1 MTHAV
6 AIARGRT
13 DRVIPFLRDGGD
25 PAAEVDGL
33 ALVAWC
39 AYHGDATALTAL
51 LDAGAPT
58 AALGPDLGLLGAA
71 FHGHERLVEV
81 LLEHGA
87 DPRAA
92 DPETGETALHGA
104 LAKANRPA
112 RDRIVRLL
120 VEAGAD
126 VHAATIP
133 GAATGMFMREVR
145 TCGERPLHRA
155 AAYGS
160 TAVIDLLLACGA
172 DPAATDAHGETPLA
186 WASRHLRPDAV
197 LRRLCHGPHRIH
209 PDRAGTYDH
218 GSGWS
223 HDELNG

>member
-1 MTHAV
+1 MTDLV
-6 AIARGRT
+6 GIARGRT

-25 PAAEVDGL
+25 PATEVDGL

-39 AYHGDATALTAL
+39 SYHGDATALTAL
-51 LDAGAPT
+51 LDAGAPA
-58 AALGPDLGLLGAA
+58 AALGGLLGAA

-81 LLEHGA
+81 LLERGA
-87 DPRAA
+87 DPRRA
-92 DPETGETALHGA
+92 DPATGETALHGA

-112 RDRIVRLL
+112 RDRIVRRL

-133 GAATGMFMREVR
+133 DADTGMFMREVR

-160 TAVIDLLLACGA
+160 LAVIELLLARGA
-172 DPAATDAHGETPLA
+172 DPAATDARGETPLT
-186 WASRHLRPDAV
+186 WASRHLRPDAI
-197 LRRLCHGPHRIH
+197 LRRLCHGPYRIH

-218 GSGWS
+218 GSGWT
-223 HDELNG
+223 HGELHG